1 MKLNCNGFPS
11 CRKQILYAE
20 IFHQLS
26 STPAKI
32 SFQTCWNVWNICKTK
47 KKVIKIKKI
56 KKINNS
62 VFCWT
67 QVIQKYESFE
77 MFSTSSSLLCSNSP
91 QSMEG
96 RGHWAQVRSAWRTFS
111 GYISHINLA
120 NWRGWVVYLWTH
132 KEPSFR
138 VQLRIRSK
146 RPTGCSLFAQWSQGK
161 IYRTLNCQHFPG
173 NSMLQSRFVSPNGL
187 LLHL

>member
-1 MKLNCNGFPS
+1 MDSPAVESKYYTQKYFISWALPQLKSAFKRAGMFEIFAKLKKKLLKLN
-11 CRKQILYAE
+11 
-20 IFHQLS
+20 
-26 STPAKI
+26 
-32 SFQTCWNVWNICKTK
+32 
-47 KKVIKIKKI
+47 KI